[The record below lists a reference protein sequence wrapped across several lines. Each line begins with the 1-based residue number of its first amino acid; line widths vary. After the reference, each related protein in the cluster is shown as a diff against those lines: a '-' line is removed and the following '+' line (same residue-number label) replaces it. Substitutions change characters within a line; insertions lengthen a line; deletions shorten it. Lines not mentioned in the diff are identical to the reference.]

1 MNTETI
7 PAGYRK
13 DAKGRLVPEAQI
25 REIDLLR
32 DKMVMEIVAK
42 ARELNALLSAFR
54 LGTLDDIAAFVSLS
68 AEQYKVALGGKK
80 GNVQLLSYDGQFK
93 VLRAIAD
100 RISFDERIQAAKALI
115 DECLT
120 EWTEGAASELRI
132 IVQDAFDVDKQGN
145 ISTGKILELRRYKID
160 DDRWKRA
167 MTAIAEGLQVIST
180 KPYIRIYELNQRTGK
195 YEPLVLDV
203 AGV

>member
-25 REIDLLR
+25 REIDLMR

-42 ARELNALLSAFR
+42 ARELSALLSAFR

-100 RISFDERIQAAKALI
+100 RITFDERIQAAKALI

-120 EWTEGAASELRI
+120 EWTEGAASELRL

-160 DDRWKRA
+160 DARWKRA
-167 MTAIAEGLQVIST
+167 MTAIAEGLQVVST